1 MTLIK
6 LSLDDF
12 FGVLYLV
19 FSRAALLLVEG
30 KRGLFAPLIDNRST
44 QSVRWLQ
51 IILLTDDSLNWVLL
65 LSLHYCTVGVS
76 SCTITNIV
84 LLLSLHYCTVGVSSC
99 TITNIAHSRRKLSCL
114 TVHLTTVIICL
125 LDKYVI
131 DCLLKRL

>member
-6 LSLDDF
+6 LSLDDW

-19 FSRAALLLVEG
+19 FRRAALLLVEG
-30 KRGLFAPLIDNRST
+30 KRGLFDTAPLTDKRST

-51 IILLTDDSLNWVLL
+51 ILILTYDSLNWVLL

-84 LLLSLHYCTVGVSSC
+84 LLLSLHYCTVGASSC
-99 TITNIAHSRRKLSCL
+99 TICN
-114 TVHLTTVIICL
+114 
-125 LDKYVI
+125 
-131 DCLLKRL
+131 